1 MLPQVDEL
9 HFGHVLLTGVVAFVA
24 SGGVW
29 LLWSIVRDVKQVAE
43 QED

>member
-1 MLPQVDEL
+1 MLPQIDEL
-9 HFGHVLLTGVVAFVA
+9 HFGHFFLTGIAAFLA
-24 SGGVW
+24 GGGVW